1 MTTSNFAVP
10 ATAVSECKREGE
22 TLTVMVYLGGR
33 TRLRVAKSLSTDKEG
48 RLWATVAGLGRAR
61 KRLVLAFA

>member
-1 MTTSNFAVP
+1 MTTTNFAMP
-10 ATAVSECKREGE
+10 AAAV
-22 TLTVMVYLGGR
+22 TVLVYLGGR
-33 TRLRVAKSLSTDKEG
+33 TRVRVAKSLSTDKEG